1 MLQIRTVI
9 VPSTLQGKFDTEVNT
24 LLEEGWELVRRDVL
38 PPYEGE
44 CMTCPQRLY
53 AELERIIDK
62 DETDDDEDE
71 DEDTDTGNWEIAR
84 DPSKPYRCSKCGFKS
99 VVKWPT
105 CPSCEKPMRKVVE
118 E

>member
-9 VPSTLQGKFDTEVNT
+9 IPSTLQGKFDTEVNA

-53 AELERIIDK
+53 AELERLIEAQP
-62 DETDDDEDE
+62 ETDEDE
-71 DEDTDTGNWEIAR
+71 EENTDSANWEITR
-84 DPSKPYRCSKCGFKS
+84 DPIKPFRCSKCGYKS
-99 VVKWPT
+99 STQWPT
-105 CPSCEKPMRKVVE
+105 CPSCTKPMKRVE
-118 E
+118 LL